1 MTSTDGH
8 LGSVVVVGYGR
19 EGRSVHRFL
28 LSAGLAT
35 EVAIADRNPVQPV
48 APAARVHQGP
58 GYLEHLNPYDT
69 IVRSPGVP
77 TGLPELTAARAAGKC
92 VTSATNIFFE
102 RSPGRIVGVTGT
114 KGKSTTSSLTARV
127 LAGGLADVRLVGNIG
142 KPALDDIEG
151 ATEDTLFV
159 MELSSQ
165 QLDDALRSPT
175 VSVVLAVVPEH
186 LDFHGDFEAY
196 LDAKANIVRYQA
208 AGDHVVFNPG
218 HPTAATIAGLSAG
231 TPVRFSSADRPS
243 LDCYVKE
250 DQIVAR
256 YRAGGMAE
264 IMPASAVPLLGAGNL
279 ENVLAAVSVATIFEV
294 PPPVIRAALESF
306 TPLPHRLEFAG
317 ERQGIRFYNDSLA
330 TIPQAVIHAMKAL
343 GGDVTTLIAGGHDRG
358 VSYDELASYL
368 SSSSLRALILFEPV
382 GERLWRA
389 VEATN
394 RGAGRLKRY
403 DVSSMADAV
412 RVAFEVTPQGGI
424 CLLSPG
430 AASFGSFRDY
440 EDRGNQFKALVASH
454 GNEGAPRQDL

>member
-1 MTSTDGH
+1 M
-8 LGSVVVVGYGR
+8 GSVVVVGYGR

-35 EVAIADRNPVQPV
+35 EVAIADRRPVEPAAPV
-48 APAARVHQGP
+48 ARVHHGP
-58 GYLEHLNPYDT
+58 DYLEHLSGYDT

-142 KPALDDIEG
+142 RPALDHIDG
-151 ATEDTLFV
+151 ATENTVFV

-165 QLDDALRSPT
+165 QLDDAVHSPT

-186 LDFHGDFEAY
+186 LDFHGDFESY
-196 LDAKANIVRYQA
+196 LDAKANIARYQTA
-208 AGDHVVFNPG
+208 EDHVVFNPG
-218 HPTAATIAGLSAG
+218 HSTASTIAGLSRGKA
-231 TPVRFSSADRPS
+231 VCFSPSDQPS
-243 LDCYVKE
+243 LDCHLRDGY
-250 DQIVAR
+250 IVAR
-256 YRAGGMAE
+256 YADRGMAQ
-264 IMPASAVPLLGAGNL
+264 IMPTSAVPLLGGGNL
-279 ENVLAAVSVATIFEV
+279 ENVMAAVSVGSIFEV
-294 PPPVIRAALESF
+294 PPAVIRAAVESF
-306 TPLPHRLEFAG
+306 TPLPHRLEFVG
-317 ERQGIRFYNDSLA
+317 ERRGIRFYNDSLA
-330 TIPQAVIHAMKAL
+330 TIPQAVIHGMKAL

-358 VSYDELASYL
+358 VSYDELASFL

-389 VEATN
+389 IQATDS
-394 RGAGRLKRY
+394 GGGRLMRY
-403 DVSSMADAV
+403 DVTTMADAV
-412 RVAFEVTPQGGI
+412 RVAFEVTPSGGI
-424 CLLSPG
+424 CLMSPG

-454 GNEGAPRQDL
+454 SSDGVPAEDS